1 MKLKIVCEKV
11 FFAFLLAFSC
21 IWASCSGGISYVG
34 ISDSSSTADVKE
46 YDITIS
52 SSEHGTVSANKTTA
66 AAGDTVK
73 LSAQPANGYELDTL
87 SVTVSAGDTVM
98 LTITPADGY
107 ELESVSV
114 VDSEGN
120 AVAVTETSFIMPES
134 NVTVSATFKVASIVP
149 SVPEELPTYSLV
161 LDSSIVDGVFSFDK
175 TDEIAPG
182 TTVSLTVSHLYA
194 YELTGLSVRKD
205 SGEEISLT
213 EVEAEK
219 KYTFDMPAEN
229 VLVSATFNKDE
240 LIEPLALEA
249 IDAGAITVTNPKTNM
264 CYALNGGERIAVVSG
279 EPINVSAG
287 DVVQFYADGGASET
301 NILCDSDCYIYGNV
315 MSLLS
320 SGNFR
325 NLTEI
330 TQNGALKCLFKGNGH
345 IKNNSEKNILLPA
358 TTISS
363 DVYFTMFEGC
373 TSLTKAPALPATNLA
388 QNCYGA
394 MFYNCASLSEAPALP
409 ATNLAPSCYINMFY
423 GCESLASAPALPAT
437 TLAESCYRGMFYRCA
452 SLASAPALPATTLA
466 ETCYRGMFY
475 SCKSLE
481 NAPELPAA
489 TLVDN
494 CYYNM
499 FGGCKKIEEVICH
512 ATDVSASNCT
522 TEWLNPWGSSSGT
535 FKCPESMRDVWERS
549 FSGIPAS
556 WTIETF

>member
-1 MKLKIVCEKV
+1 MFMKLKIVCEKV

-34 ISDSSSTADVKE
+34 INDSSSTADVKE

-120 AVAVTETSFIMPES
+120 TVTVTETSFIMPES
-134 NVTVSATFKVASIVP
+134 NVTVSATFKVASIVSIAPTVP

-161 LDSSIVDGVFSFDK
+161 LDSSIVGGVISFDK
-175 TDEIAPG
+175 TDEIAPE
-182 TTVSLTVSHLYA
+182 TTVSLTVSPLYA

-229 VLVSATFNKDE
+229 VLVSASFNKDE

-330 TQNGALKCLFKGNGH
+330 TQDGAFKCLFKGNGH

-363 DVYFTMFEGC
+363 DVYYTMFEGC

-388 QNCYGA
+388 PSCYCA
-394 MFYNCASLSEAPALP
+394 MFYQCASLTEAPALP
-409 ATNLAPSCYINMFY
+409 ATNLAPNCYSNMFY
-423 GCESLASAPALPAT
+423 G
-437 TLAESCYRGMFYRCA
+437 CA

-466 ETCYRGMFY
+466 ASCYRAMFY
-475 SCKSLE
+475 SCESLE

-489 TLVDN
+489 TLVDD
-494 CYYNM
+494 CYYRM
-499 FGGCKKIEEVICH
+499 FTGCKKIEEVICH
-512 ATDVSASNCT
+512 ATDVSASDCT
-522 TEWLNPWGSSSGT
+522 TDWLTRTSSSGT
-535 FKCPESMRDVWERS
+535 FKCPESMRAVWERS

>member
-1 MKLKIVCEKV
+1 MKLKIVCEKF

-21 IWASCSGGISYVG
+21 ILASCSGGISYVG
-34 ISDSSSTADVKE
+34 INDSSSTADVKE

-52 SSEHGTVSANKTTA
+52 SSEHGTVSANRTTA

-73 LSAQPANGYELDTL
+73 LSAYPANGYELDTL

-120 AVAVTETSFIMPES
+120 TVTVTETSFIMPES
-134 NVTVSATFKVASIVP
+134 NVTVSATFKVASIVSIAPTEP
-149 SVPEELPTYSLV
+149 SVPEELPTYSIV
-161 LDSSIVDGVFSFDK
+161 LDSSIVGGVISFDK
-175 TDEIAPG
+175 TDEIAPE
-182 TTVSLTVSHLYA
+182 TTVSLTVSPLYA
-194 YELTGLSVRKD
+194 YELTGLSVRKE

-229 VLVSATFNKDE
+229 VIVSASFNKDE

-301 NILCDSDCYIYGNV
+301 KISCDSDCYIYGNV
-315 MSLLS
+315 MSLLN

-330 TQNGALKCLFKGNGH
+330 TQNYAFSGLFRGNGH

-363 DVYFTMFEGC
+363 YVYYTMFEG

-388 QNCYGA
+388 
-394 MFYNCASLSEAPALP
+394 PD
-409 ATNLAPSCYINMFY
+409 
-423 GCESLASAPALPAT
+423 
-437 TLAESCYRGMFYRCA
+437 CYRSMFH
-452 SLASAPALPATTLA
+452 L
-466 ETCYRGMFY
+466 
-475 SCKSLE
+475 CKSLE
-481 NAPELPAA
+481 NAPELPATTLA
-489 TLVDN
+489 TSCYQDMFYSCESLENAPELPAETLVN
-494 CYYNM
+494 SCYRGM
-499 FGGCKKIEEVICH
+499 FTRCKKIKEVICH

-522 TEWLNPWGSSSGT
+522 SDWLNPRGASTGT
-535 FKCPESMRDVWERS
+535 FKCPESMRGVWERS

>member
-120 AVAVTETSFIMPES
+120 TVTVTETSFIMPES

-149 SVPEELPTYSLV
+149 IAPTVPSVPEELPTYSLI
-161 LDSSIVDGVFSFDK
+161 LDGSIVGGVISFDK
-175 TDEIAPG
+175 TDGIAPE
-182 TTVSLTVSHLYA
+182 TTVSLTVSPLYA

-229 VLVSATFNKDE
+229 VLVSASFNKDE

-315 MSLLS
+315 MSLLD

-330 TQNGALKCLFKGNGH
+330 TQARAFSGLFRSTEHNH
-345 IKNNSEKNILLPA
+345 IKNNPEKNILLPA

-363 DVYFTMFEGC
+363 MVYYTMFEGC
-373 TSLTKAPALPATNLA
+373 KSLTKAPALPATNLA
-388 QNCYGA
+388 QGCYGG
-394 MFYNCASLSEAPALP
+394 MFWQCASLTEAPALP
-409 ATNLAPSCYINMFY
+409 ATNLAPNCYNSMFY

-437 TLAESCYRGMFYRCA
+437 TLAASCYR
-452 SLASAPALPATTLA
+452 S
-466 ETCYRGMFY
+466 MFY

-481 NAPELPAA
+481 NAPELPAE
-489 TLVDN
+489 TLVN
-494 CYYNM
+494 SCYRSM
-499 FGGCKKIEEVICH
+499 FTGCKKIEEVICH
-512 ATDVSASNCT
+512 ATDVSASYCT
-522 TEWLNPWGSSSGT
+522 SDWLNPRGASTGT